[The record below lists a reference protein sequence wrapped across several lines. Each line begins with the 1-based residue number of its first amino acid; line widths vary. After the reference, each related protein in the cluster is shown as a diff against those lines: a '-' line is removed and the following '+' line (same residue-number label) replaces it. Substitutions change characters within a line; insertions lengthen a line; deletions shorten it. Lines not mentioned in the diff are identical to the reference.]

1 MILLLNLFLSVIL
14 SGAKD
19 PRMDEV
25 TTAAKGHQQMP
36 GALPFRLPLAEG
48 GVVDLAFESMLLL
61 FLSLF

>member
-1 MILLLNLFLSVIL
+1 
-14 SGAKD
+14 
-19 PRMDEV
+19 MDEV

-48 GVVDLAFESMLLL
+48 GVVDLDFESMLLL